1 MKKWKLLTVL
11 MAMMLLVLAAC
22 GSKDEA
28 ETDKGDSAADKPVEE
43 STGAFQLLF
52 QVAHMMEIHL
62 LMLH

>member
-28 ETDKGDSAADKPVEE
+28 KEDDKGTSTDKPAEEQNEASSA
-43 STGAFQLLF
+43 
-52 QVAHMMEIHL
+52 IH
-62 LMLH
+62 